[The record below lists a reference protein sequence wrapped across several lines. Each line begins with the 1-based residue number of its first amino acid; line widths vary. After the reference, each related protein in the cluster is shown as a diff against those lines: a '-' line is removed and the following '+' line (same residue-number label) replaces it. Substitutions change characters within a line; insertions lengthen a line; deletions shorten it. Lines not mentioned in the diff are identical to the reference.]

1 MCCEDGKRDEIAVFE
16 VSECSKSAFAEWG
29 QAFVRL
35 SCCQRPWVATRTG
48 AKLYAYLAQ
57 RSNDSNMAQLAES
70 PSPKAETPSRSVV
83 KYKHDHHTELF
94 DNVLRQ
100 DQSRPQS
107 VSSRRA
113 VFWSSLPSSPKSPN
127 PPRRFLYLPKS
138 REVTNRLYGD
148 YLRRKERAEARM
160 LLAGVPWD
168 QSKMDEMSSCTTPS
182 TSASSRFLE
191 LIEANAMHE
200 YGAVRWFITLFKDP
214 DVLALRTEPMELK
227 PPDYAIVTDASP
239 QGMGAILA
247 TIDHNV
253 GQNFTIL
260 EALEIPVLEQDAK
273 WLGVEWNQSSSQGP
287 LEAWAVKLAFK
298 RWSAQLEG
306 KSVVLRSDS
315 VVALA
320 MAKRLSS
327 PSPVIN
333 WVGAELA
340 IRCDKHGIK
349 RVITQHIPGK
359 WNAEAD
365 WLSRPHERSP
375 TKPERLDKVP
385 IKSFPRNMMHKGYL
399 NPPGVAPLLWGSSAS
414 QVSGAFELLRRDG
427 VKRRHHSRL
436 EGGPDRDE
444 ENDCSFI
451 RGG

>member
-1 MCCEDGKRDEIAVFE
+1 MIKLTVPRKMMVEIQATLEAWENKGMVSVKE
-16 VSECSKSAFAEWG
+16 VQQVTG
-29 QAFVRL
+29 RL
-35 SCCQRPWVATRTG
+35 SWIAGVLPRARWAVSIM
-48 AKLYAYLAQ
+48 YAVLADTK
-57 RSNDSNMAQLAES
+57 RSEDEERKRAAHR
-70 PSPKAETPSRSVV
+70 A
-83 KYKHDHHTELF
+83 D
-94 DNVLRQ
+94 
-100 DQSRPQS
+100 SRPKLGLIS
-107 VSSRRA
+107 VKRLD
-113 VFWSSLPSSPKSPN
+113 LP
-127 PPRRFLYLPKS
+127 R
-138 REVTNRLYGD
+138 
-148 YLRRKERAEARM
+148 
-160 LLAGVPWD
+160 
-168 QSKMDEMSSCTTPS
+168 
-182 TSASSRFLE
+182 
-191 LIEANAMHE
+191 
-200 YGAVRWFITLFKDP
+200 RWFITLFKDP
-214 DVLALRTEPMELK
+214 DALALRTEPMELK

-260 EALEIPVLEQDAK
+260 EALEIPVLEEDAK